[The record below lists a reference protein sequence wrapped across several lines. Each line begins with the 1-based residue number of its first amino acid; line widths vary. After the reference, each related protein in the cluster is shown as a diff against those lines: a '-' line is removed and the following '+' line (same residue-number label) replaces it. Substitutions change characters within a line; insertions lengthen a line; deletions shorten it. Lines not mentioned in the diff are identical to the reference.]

1 MKEKIIKIDAT
12 VSEAPC
18 LCGKGRVSN
27 YDKYIDHKEVCS
39 VICTCD
45 TCKKYTIRYNPCSK
59 KMFFID
65 SSKVSFTYVDKVRL
79 TKVSKAHYEN
89 EYAFSLEELDHLES
103 VGVFKYD

>member
-27 YDKYIDHKEVCS
+27 YDKYVDHKELCS

-45 TCKKYTIRYNPCSK
+45 TCKRYTIRYNPCTK

-65 SSKVSFTYVDKVRL
+65 SSKVKFTYVDKVRL
-79 TKVSKAHYEN
+79 TKVAKAHYDN
-89 EYAFSLEELDHLES
+89 EYSFSLKELDHLES
-103 VGVFKYD
+103 VSVSVYD